1 MKLTIEEIK
10 DLLLELDYPNQ
21 PQLLESVS
29 RQLLSLT
36 GESKSAF
43 IKWYES
49 RELPDFEIE
58 GITPAFLRKYHSMTD
73 VAIIL
78 AYARLLKEPKAA
90 AFVLKKPI
98 IKH

>member
-49 RELPDFEIE
+49 RGLPDVEIE

-78 AYARLLKEPKAA
+78 ADARHLKEPKAA
-90 AFVLKKPI
+90 EKKQKKPI

>member
-36 GESKSAF
+36 GESRSAF

-90 AFVLKKPI
+90 AFLLNMPI